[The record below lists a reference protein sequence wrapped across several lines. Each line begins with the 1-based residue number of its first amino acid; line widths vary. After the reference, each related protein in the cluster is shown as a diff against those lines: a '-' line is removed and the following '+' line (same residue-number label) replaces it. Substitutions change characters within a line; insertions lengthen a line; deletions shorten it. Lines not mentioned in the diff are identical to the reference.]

1 LSNDYSPVR
10 KLAATDQVDAFDCG
24 QAALNQF
31 LQCYA
36 LVNQKANSAQTYV
49 CCQGDVVVGFYS
61 LAVGSVDPGAAPSRV
76 MKGLARHPIPVM
88 ILARLAVDK
97 EHQRKGLGQALLKD
111 ALLRTA
117 QAADIVGIRCLLVHA
132 KDDAA
137 RQWYE
142 SWEFEPS
149 PTDPYHL
156 FLMLK
161 DLKGMLSRGG
171 CSGSRSCCRSLPAR
185 RSPSVTSLPPTPAWP
200 ASGAPWPAPTG
211 AASVSYPTALRER
224 FRRSAA

>member
-1 LSNDYSPVR
+1 MSNDYSPVR
-10 KLAATDQVDAFDCG
+10 KLAALDQVDAFDCG

-31 LQCYA
+31 LQRYA

-61 LAVGSVDPGAAPSRV
+61 FAVGSVDPNAAPARA
-76 MKGLARHPIPVM
+76 MKRLARHPVPVM

-97 EHQRKGLGQALLKD
+97 EHQRKGLGRALLKD

-117 QAADIVGIRCLLVHA
+117 QAADIAGIRCLLVHA

-156 FLMLK
+156 FLILK
-161 DLKGMLSRGG
+161 DLK
-171 CSGSRSCCRSLPAR
+171 SL
-185 RSPSVTSLPPTPAWP
+185 LD
-200 ASGAPWPAPTG
+200 
-211 AASVSYPTALRER
+211 
-224 FRRSAA
+224 